1 MNSLFQIAHISDPHI
16 SRQYYRD
23 HIKSFKILLRAILDN
38 GIDHVIITGD
48 IVSTG
53 NKDDYFLA
61 REILAGHGLLNSNRL
76 TVVPGNHDIFGGP
89 HRAVDILSF
98 PRYIRSVDYMRNKEL
113 FQNAFA
119 ETFEGIER
127 ISPIDLFPFIKKV
140 GPFNIIGL
148 NSVPPWSLRKNPL
161 GTNGML
167 DEQQIESLKD
177 LASASILDFRTN
189 IVAIHHHFNDLLQ
202 SEYDGGNIFRKI
214 ESNTMRMRKRK
225 KILKLFQSID
235 VQYVLHGHIHRNELY
250 ERNNVLF
257 ANGAG
262 AVCDDPV
269 KYLKY
274 NLLTY
279 SDDHCNVMIRQLH
292 IPYQVSLVMQEM
304 HRMHQTL
311 QMPILTMKRWNNT
324 IDITYAK

>member
-1 MNSLFQIAHISDPHI
+1 MNSSFRIAHISDPHI

-23 HIKSFKILLRAILDN
+23 HIKSFKILLRATLDN
-38 GIDHVIITGD
+38 DIDHILITGD
-48 IVSTG
+48 IVSTA
-53 NKDDYFLA
+53 NKYDYILA
-61 REILAGHGLLNSNRL
+61 REILAGHGLLNSDRL

-89 HRAVDILSF
+89 HRAVDVLSF
-98 PRYIRSVDYMRNKEL
+98 PRYIRNVDYLRNKEL

-148 NSVPPWSLRKNPL
+148 NSVPQWSLWKNPL

-167 DEQQIESLKD
+167 DEQQIESLKQIG
-177 LASASILDFRTN
+177 LSPVHKGRSN

-202 SEYDGGNIFRKI
+202 SEYDAGDLLKKI
-214 ESNTMRMRKRK
+214 ESKTMRMRKRK
-225 KILKLFQSID
+225 KITKIFKSIG
-235 VQYVLHGHIHRNELY
+235 VKYVLHGHIHRNELY
-250 ERNNVLF
+250 ERNDILF

-262 AVCDDPV
+262 AICDDPV

-279 SDDHCNVMIRQLH
+279 SDGHCNVVINKLS
-292 IPYQVSLVMQEM
+292 IPYQVSLAVQEM
-304 HRMHQTL
+304 HCMHQTL
-311 QMPILTMKRWNNT
+311 QMPKLIMKQWNNT
-324 IDITYAK
+324 IDITYAE